1 MQPAVGL
8 KHGAIRGFQAVV
20 LCLYVHRGPSFEPGG
35 PLKKRLS
42 DEAEAL
48 VKIQNFECV
57 RISPRTFRHEFP
69 NL

>member
-8 KHGAIRGFQAVV
+8 RHGAIRGFQAVV

-48 VKIQNFECV
+48 VKI
-57 RISPRTFRHEFP
+57 
-69 NL
+69 